1 MLFMLEQ
8 CMHNAKT
15 GQYNYKQTK
24 TFNDFDNA
32 DKEFCNFFATYINY
46 GDLDKAS
53 AIIWD
58 EDGNPLQHKTWHKA
72 EEPAPEPNEE

>member
-1 MLFMLEQ
+1 MMLMLET
-8 CMHNAKT
+8 CTHNAKT
-15 GQYNYKQTK
+15 GGYNYKQTK
-24 TFNDFDNA
+24 TFNNFDDA

-58 EDGNPLQHKTWHKA
+58 EDGNSLQNKSWRKA
-72 EEPAPEPNEE
+72 EPEPTPEPNE